1 MILAKFW
8 KNFYEINFD
17 FYKTAKFCTKSF
29 VPNFGKI
36 RKTLYFLKKKLNDNK
51 KVTFRNGKV
60 DMQQQPNHNFTNTH
74 ILF

>member
-1 MILAKFW
+1 MPLCHVAVRQVLGNVLKINKIMILAKFW

-36 RKTLYFLKKKLNDNK
+36 RKTLYFLKKK
-51 KVTFRNGKV
+51 TE
-60 DMQQQPNHNFTNTH
+60 
-74 ILF
+74 